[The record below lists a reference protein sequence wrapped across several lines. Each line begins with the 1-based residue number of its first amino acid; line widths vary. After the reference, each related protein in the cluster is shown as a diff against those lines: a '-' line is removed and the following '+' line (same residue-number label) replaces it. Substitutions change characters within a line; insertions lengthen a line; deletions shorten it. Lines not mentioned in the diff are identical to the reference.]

1 MSTCEPKRVIGTLNV
16 PVVFIFYD
24 FLHNSCIRRGEMYYK
39 RLAHEYL
46 SEAKILKKHIKSI
59 RTQYVKIGEEQNPDV
74 NCRLRILYS
83 MYLDLLH
90 TGKYLKR
97 KSEVTEE

>member
-1 MSTCEPKRVIGTLNV
+1 
-16 PVVFIFYD
+16 
-24 FLHNSCIRRGEMYYK
+24 MYYK

-46 SEAKILKKHIKSI
+46 NQAKILKKHIKFI
-59 RTQYVKIGEEQNPDV
+59 RTQYVKIGEEKSPDV

-90 TGKYLKR
+90 TGEYLKR